1 MGYGLAWFGG
11 ENVKYKVQIRGL
23 RPYLQHRLPKDQ
35 EEYEKAQALVKKLK
49 KDPFDHE
56 AAKEAVEL
64 SVYKDEKGPYIPH
77 YHIEQSLVE
86 AGKQIRMKG
95 QGKKTYKDYMKSY
108 VFVEPARIRIQ
119 PPEYEMDCRYVVIQ
133 GKNKVL
139 RYRPK
144 WDEWSAEFT
153 LIVTDDNC
161 PESVIREVLEI
172 AGSRVG
178 IGDYRP
184 RYGLYE
190 VIEFKRIE

>member
-1 MGYGLAWFGG
+1 
-11 ENVKYKVQIRGL
+11 
-23 RPYLQHRLPKDQ
+23 LPKDQ
-35 EEYEKAQALVKKLK
+35 EEYEKAQALIKKLK

-64 SVYKDEKGPYIPH
+64 AVYKDEKGPYIPH
-77 YHIEQSLVE
+77 YQIEQSLVE
-86 AGKQIRMKG
+86 AGKQVRMKG
-95 QGKKTYKDYMKSY
+95 QGKKTYKDYIKSY

-119 PPEYEMDCRYVVIQ
+119 PAEYKMDRRYVVIQ
-133 GKNKVL
+133 KKNKVL

-144 WDEWSAEFT
+144 WEEWSAEFI

-161 PESVIREVLEI
+161 PESVIREILEI

-184 RYGLYE
+184 RFGLFE
-190 VIEFKRIE
+190 VTEFKRIEQ